1 MFQYRLTQSNY
12 DGNLLNLFA
21 WMLSDVQYSVRFC
34 KHLRTN
40 KYRFCQA
47 MIGCNNNIGFEMSAR
62 VEESMFEAS
71 LEYWG
76 FNESKIWVI
85 YCACREHTR
94 QKAPNQ

>member
-1 MFQYRLTQSNY
+1 
-12 DGNLLNLFA
+12 
-21 WMLSDVQYSVRFC
+21 
-34 KHLRTN
+34 
-40 KYRFCQA
+40 